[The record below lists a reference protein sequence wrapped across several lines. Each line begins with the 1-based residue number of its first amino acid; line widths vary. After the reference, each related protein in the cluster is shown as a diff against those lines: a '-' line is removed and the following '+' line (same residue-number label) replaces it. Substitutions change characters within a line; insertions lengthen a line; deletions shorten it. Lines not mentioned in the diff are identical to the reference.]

1 MGVWSM
7 NDQWDASADWYDQN
21 MGEEGDA
28 LNREV
33 LRPLVFELLGAT
45 SGQRLLDCG
54 CGSGYLTAELA
65 TRCGA
70 VVGTDLSPRFL
81 EVCRRRAAG
90 RGRLDLVRH
99 DLATGLPFASGSFD
113 AVLCKMV
120 LQYVPEIGGF
130 ARESLRVLRP
140 GGRLLVA
147 VDHPFH
153 ALYAFAQ
160 HRAGR
165 PSPKFPEPRDYFDER
180 AQTKLSLWGKVELT
194 FYPRTLS
201 AYLVVFRHAGFRL
214 QDLRELPDP
223 RDEARVPR
231 ILALRFDKGA

>member
-1 MGVWSM
+1 M
-7 NDQWDASADWYDQN
+7 NDHWDASADWYDQN
-21 MGEEGDA
+21 MGEQGDA

-54 CGSGYLTAELA
+54 CGSGYLTAELS

-81 EVCRRRAAG
+81 ELCHRRATG

-99 DLATGLPFASGSFD
+99 DATTGLPFASGSFH
-113 AVLCKMV
+113 AVLSKMV

-130 ARESLRVLRP
+130 ARESWRVLSPR
-140 GGRLLVA
+140 GRLVVV

-165 PSPKFPEPRDYFDER
+165 PSPKFPAPRDYFDET
-180 AQTKLSLWGKVELT
+180 AQPKLSLWGRAELT
-194 FYPRTLS
+194 FYPRTMS
-201 AYLVVFRHAGFRL
+201 AYLDGFHEAGLRL
-214 QDLRELPDP
+214 RALRELPDP

-231 ILALRFDKGA
+231 ILALRFDKES

>member
-1 MGVWSM
+1 M
-7 NDQWDASADWYDQN
+7 NDEWDASADWYDQK

-54 CGSGYLTAELA
+54 CGSGYLAAELT

-81 EVCRRRAAG
+81 ELCRRRAAG

-99 DLATGLPFASGSFD
+99 DVTAGLPFAAGSFD

-120 LQYVPEIGGF
+120 LQYVPEIAGF
-130 ARESLRVLRP
+130 ARESWRVLRT

-147 VDHPFH
+147 IDHPFH

-160 HRAGR
+160 QRAGR
-165 PSPKFPEPRDYFDER
+165 PSPKFPAPRDYFDER
-180 AQTKLSLWGKVELT
+180 PQTKLSLWGKVELT
-194 FYPRTLS
+194 FHPRTVT
-201 AYLVVFRHAGFRL
+201 AYLSVFRDAGFHLR
-214 QDLRELPDP
+214 DFRELPDP
-223 RDEARVPR
+223 TDEDRVPR
-231 ILALRFDKGA
+231 ILALRLDKGA